1 MMGFT
6 EGYKEKIIKMYG
18 EKGNN
23 WLENIDRIIKKYE
36 KLFDLKN
43 IKLLENMSINVVL
56 SAKSDKYGDVII
68 KIGTPGKTALDEIRY
83 INMFQIKNMVN
94 CYYYNLEDRVMILE
108 KVLPGYTLERI
119 NNIDDRIEVFVNL
132 LNEISN
138 KATNNLE
145 KFPTYEDK
153 LKEKIIKIQNI
164 DNSKYNITEMANI
177 AVELYEK
184 IKNMNLPKYVLHEDL
199 QHKNILKSENG
210 WKIIDP
216 HGVVGEKVF
225 ETCQFIRAEI
235 YKEKEKIDVIV
246 NQVAKKLKIES
257 ELIYKA
263 LYIDLTTK
271 LIFYIGSGYPEDF
284 ILENVILSNKILEH
298 IYF

>member
-1 MMGFT
+1 
-6 EGYKEKIIKMYG
+6 MYG

-284 ILENVILSNKILEH
+284 ILENIILSNKILEH